1 MEEIEWSPKTE
12 LGRMVKE
19 GQITDIEEILRKG
32 IPIKETEI
40 IDFLLP
46 DLQEEVIDIN
56 LVQRMHGS
64 GRRVKFRAVV
74 VIGNMDGIVGFGI
87 GSAKEVGPAIRKA
100 IDKAKMN
107 IIEIKRGC
115 GSWECVC
122 KEPHSVPMSV
132 TGKSGSVSVTLMPAP
147 RGLGL
152 VAGDIAKHILRLA
165 GVKDVWSMSKGNTRT
180 TLNFARATFDALNKT
195 IKIRA
200 MDEHISKLGIKVGK

>member
-1 MEEIEWSPKTE
+1 MEEIDWIPKTE

-19 GQITDIEEILRKG
+19 GQITSIEEILRKG
-32 IPIKETEI
+32 LPIKETEI
-40 IDFLLP
+40 VDFLLP

-74 VIGNMDGIVGFGI
+74 VIGNMDGIVGFGK

-107 IIEIKRGC
+107 LIEIRRGC
-115 GSWECVC
+115 GDWECGC
-122 KEPHSVPMSV
+122 NELHSVPMRV

-147 RGLGL
+147 RGVGL

-165 GVKDVWSMSKGNTRT
+165 GVQDVWSITKGNTRT
-180 TLNFARATFDALNKT
+180 TLNFASATFDALHKT
-195 IKIRA
+195 IKIRIT
-200 MDEHISKLGIKVGK
+200 DEQMKRLGIKVGR